1 MMRMDGSIRQRVVIF
16 FEIFWIPT
24 TTIRWMTTR
33 GVFVDAMGDGARG
46 RWCARARGDGARRR
60 ETDVGGTREAGRA
73 RRLGAR
79 EISANARGREGED

>member
-16 FEIFWIPT
+16 LKMFWIPM